1 MSVTSFDQ
9 KIKECISIT
18 YSGEFLGPDFF
29 KILIA
34 YHKLLM
40 TKMSI
45 FFQIDVYCAVFVVI
59 DKYSNYNS
67 CYKTKEYL
75 EFLVF
80 CFFT

>member
-18 YSGEFLGPDFF
+18 YCGELSGPDSL
-29 KILIA
+29 KILIV

-45 FFQIDVYCAVFVVI
+45 FFQIDIYCAVFVVI
-59 DKYSNYNS
+59 DKYSNYNI

-75 EFLVF
+75 KFLVF